1 MHIDFLLIGKTGKK
15 IVDNGSGYTHRSNKF
30 LVRQSHSLKYA
41 EIIYYLSNI
50 LIVRLCRYRDMH
62 TFSSQVKTTTKIKFI
77 FLRFTIYRQ
86 GRLNNWFMWDNTH
99 GTPNQINP
107 NRIFYFVSKNFL
119 YRFWIGVETLL
130 NIEKMIPHPIGKMVC
145 FARVYKSKW
154 WEIFFKSKL

>member
-1 MHIDFLLIGKTGKK
+1 MGEKRLTMEA
-15 IVDNGSGYTHRSNKF
+15 VTHRSNKF

-41 EIIYYLSNI
+41 KIILLFIQHSHSSHY
-50 LIVRLCRYRDMH
+50 RYWFRYAYIYRFPSRH
-62 TFSSQVKTTTKIKFI
+62 SRKTKIKFI

-99 GTPNQINP
+99 GTPNQINL

-130 NIEKMIPHPIGKMVC
+130 NIEKMIRHPE
-145 FARVYKSKW
+145 R
-154 WEIFFKSKL
+154 